1 MPVYRLSQKLLFPSP
16 HLASHEGLL
25 AVGGDLSINRLLLAY
40 RLGIF
45 PWYSEGEP
53 ILWWSPDPRLV
64 LYPDELKTS
73 RSLNKVIKRRAF
85 KVTIDR
91 AFEEVISECA
101 RVRLETQEGT
111 WIVDE
116 MVSAYCR
123 LHTAGFAHSVEAWR
137 EGRLAGGLY
146 GVSLG
151 KCFFGESMFTR
162 VTNASKVALV
172 ALVNHLKALRF
183 DLIDCQIAT
192 AHLKRF
198 GAREISR
205 ARYLEELNMALT
217 APTLRGSWTLTSH
230 L

>member
-192 AHLKRF
+192 THLKRF

-205 ARYLEELNMALT
+205 ARYLKELNAALI
-217 APTLRGSWTLTSH
+217 APTLRGSWALTSH
-230 L
+230 H